1 MSGGGK
7 KSKELKMRVPAVL
20 VAVALL
26 STNAAAADAP
36 GYLVA
41 GYKALFT
48 CSATFLAHR
57 TPEQIKEFELT
68 GIYGDYAPV
77 MAKLPAAQVD
87 MKANTVSVAYDD
99 AQPPR
104 IAKLNGALGCALLPP
119 TAPATTAL
127 PSLKLKP
134 APDRANEAWPMGDA
148 LPEQP
153 TVGDVNGKPLA
164 KAIAQAFD
172 GKTYGERSRTSAVVI
187 VRDGAIVGEHYA
199 LGTDVDVPQRT
210 WSVAKSIT
218 GVLMGIA
225 AKDGLLQAEQPT
237 GLRVWSGASDPRGK
251 IRIVD
256 LMRMSSGL
264 EAGASGNRTDEI
276 YFGGGLVADH
286 AVTHE
291 LISAP
296 NTRWFY
302 ANNDTMAQSYLLRA
316 RLKSDA
322 KYLAYP
328 HEKLF
333 RRIGM
338 LHTWAETDWNG
349 TFILSSQVWTTARDL
364 ARLGML
370 IADDGDWR
378 GQRILPE
385 GWVKLMA
392 TPAPVQPPETR
403 RDGSAQPGY
412 GADIWLYGARHGLP
426 EGTLAALGNR
436 GQYVM
441 IMPEQKIVIVRRGF
455 DGEDARFAIDKFTAD
470 VLKALE

>member
-1 MSGGGK
+1 
-7 KSKELKMRVPAVL
+7 MRMRLALIAL
-20 VAVALL
+20 VF
-26 STNAAAADAP
+26 AASSARAADAP
-36 GYLVA
+36 AYLVA

-48 CSATFLAHR
+48 CSSTFLAQR
-57 TPEQIKEFELT
+57 TPEQIKEFELS
-68 GIYGDYAPV
+68 GIYGDYAAV
-77 MAKLPAAQVD
+77 MAKVPRAQVD
-87 MKANTVSVAYDD
+87 MKANTVTVAYDE

-119 TAPATTAL
+119 TAPATMAL
-127 PSLKLKP
+127 PQLKLKP
-134 APDRANEAWPMGDA
+134 VADRANEAWPMGDA
-148 LPEQP
+148 LAEQP
-153 TVGDVNGKPLA
+153 TVGDAKGKPLA
-164 KAIAQAFD
+164 QALAAAFD

-187 VRDGAIVGEHYA
+187 VRDGAIVAEHYG
-199 LGTDVDVPQRT
+199 LGVDVHVPQRT

-225 AKDGLLQAEQPT
+225 AKDGLLKADQPA
-237 GLRVWSGASDPRGK
+237 GLKVWSAAGDPRGK
-251 IRIVD
+251 IRVID

-286 AVTHE
+286 AITHE
-291 LISAP
+291 LVAAP

-302 ANNDTMAQSYLLRA
+302 ANNDTMAQSYLLRS

-370 IADDGDWR
+370 IAEDGVWQK
-378 GQRILPE
+378 QRILPE

-392 TPAPVQPPETR
+392 TPAPVQPPPAR

-412 GADIWLYGARHGLP
+412 GADIWLYGERHGLP

-441 IMPEQKIVIVRRGF
+441 VMPEKKIVIVRRGY
-455 DGEDARFAIDKFTAD
+455 DGEDARFAIDKFSAD